1 MTGLVLWENRVS
13 QGSKVSSVFFIAI
26 SLQFA
31 LLAETFPAI
40 RFPPEYGVGK
50 PPWREVG
57 DKRAAKYY
65 LSAENRGMY
74 AGDERPQPECSE
86 SPGEDQGTLAGLLRS
101 QLSWCI
107 SRSRQTAHSRTR
119 AVNGTPV
126 PKPNGCETNNAIR
139 PGRRRCVPRR

>member
-57 DKRAAKYY
+57 D
-65 LSAENRGMY
+65 
-74 AGDERPQPECSE
+74 
-86 SPGEDQGTLAGLLRS
+86 
-101 QLSWCI
+101 
-107 SRSRQTAHSRTR
+107 
-119 AVNGTPV
+119 